1 MSYIALYREWR
12 PLVFED
18 VVEQEHVVK
27 TLKHSVSTGRIAHAY
42 LFCGTRGTG
51 KTTMAHILSRAINCL
66 NPHDGNPCN
75 ECEICKGILSGS
87 ILDVLEIDAASNNSV
102 DNIRDIRDEV
112 AYSPTQAKYKVY
124 IIDEVHMLSS
134 GAFNALLKTLEEPPA
149 HVVFILATTEPH
161 KIPATI
167 LSRCQR
173 FDFRRISVKSIMKRL
188 ETIASANNIFIE
200 DEALKLMAKMS
211 DGALRD
217 AISLLDQCIAIGN
230 EKISYEDV
238 LSIVGIVN
246 DTFMAEIVD
255 AVKQKNIEKIL
266 GLVDTL
272 IMDGKDI
279 IQFVLDLV
287 VYYRN
292 LLLCK
297 MVNHPEDV
305 IDTYK
310 SSLELMKS
318 QSADLLSDEIIYTIK
333 ELSALVQS
341 MRWASNPRILLEV
354 SLIKLCDSGPSIPDD
369 DMKARL
375 SVLEKRLNSI
385 NSGMVKNSNNGM
397 GETSLENMFPVSGG
411 SAKPGTQ
418 NVNSNA
424 NTNTDANGSSR
435 SSGNNTSGN
444 ENQDNKN
451 SDNSASGKL
460 NSAESTGHVD
470 GQSSYKYLDSWDS
483 VLEELKSCGRIVLY
497 TNLLDTKAV
506 ELDDKKICIVFGE
519 GKGFNKMLC
528 SRAENIEIIEK
539 AVAKVLGRE
548 VRVRCIDDDAFA
560 EKRDK
565 EKAAQKDELMEKARD
580 IAQKLNVPFNIIDE

>member
-12 PLVFED
+12 PLIFED

-200 DEALKLMAKMS
+200 QEALRLIAKMS

-217 AISLLDQCIAIGN
+217 AISLLDQCIALGN

-255 AVKQKNIEKIL
+255 AVKNKDVEKIL
-266 GLVDTL
+266 GLIDTL

-279 IQFVLDLV
+279 VQFVSDLV

-297 MVNHPEDV
+297 IVKHPEDV

-310 SSLELMKS
+310 DSLDLMKS
-318 QSADLLSDEIIYTIK
+318 QSRDLLSDEITYTIK
-333 ELSALVQS
+333 ELSALAQS
-341 MRWASNPRILLEV
+341 MKWASNPRILLEV
-354 SLIKLCDSGPSIPDD
+354 SLIKLCDSGPSIPEDD
-369 DMKARL
+369 IKARL
-375 SVLEKRLNSI
+375 SILEKKLNSI
-385 NSGMVKNSNNGM
+385 NNG
-397 GETSLENMFPVSGG
+397 TAKTNAPNADTNASSHFSENMGSGD
-411 SAKPGTQ
+411 K
-418 NVNSNA
+418 
-424 NTNTDANGSSR
+424 
-435 SSGNNTSGN
+435 
-444 ENQDNKN
+444 NQDNKN
-451 SDNSASGKL
+451 SDNSTSETSKRTE
-460 NSAESTGHVD
+460 SSKHAE
-470 GQSSYKYLDSWDS
+470 GQSSHKYIDSWDK
-483 VLEELKSCGRIVLY
+483 VLEELKSCGRVVLY

-506 ELDDKKICIVFGE
+506 ELDDKRVCILFGE

-528 SRAENIEIIEK
+528 SRAENIEVIEK
-539 AVAKVLGRE
+539 AIAKVLGRE
-548 VRVRCIDDDAFA
+548 VRVKCLDDDAFSENHEA
-560 EKRDK
+560 
-565 EKAAQKDELMEKARD
+565 EKAAPKDELVEKARD

>member
-12 PLVFED
+12 PLIFED

-66 NPHDGNPCN
+66 NPQDGNPCN

-200 DEALKLMAKMS
+200 HEALKLMAKMS

-217 AISLLDQCIAIGN
+217 AISLLDQCIATGN

-238 LSIVGIVN
+238 LSVVGIVN
-246 DTFMAEIVD
+246 EAFMAEIVD
-255 AVKQKNIEKIL
+255 AVKHKNVEKIL
-266 GLVDTL
+266 ELVDTL

-279 IQFVLDLV
+279 VQFVSDLV

-297 MVNHPEDV
+297 IVKNPEDV

-318 QSADLLSDEIIYTIK
+318 QAEGFLSDELIYTIK
-333 ELSALVQS
+333 ELSALIQS
-341 MRWASNPRILLEV
+341 MKWASNPRILLEV
-354 SLIKLCDSGPSIPDD
+354 SLIKLCDSGTSIPGDD
-369 DMKARL
+369 IKARL
-375 SVLEKRLNSI
+375 SLLEKKLDSI
-385 NSGMVKNSNNGM
+385 NNGIVGAVPGNMLPGSGK
-397 GETSLENMFPVSGG
+397 
-411 SAKPGTQ
+411 SAKPGTR
-418 NVNSNA
+418 
-424 NTNTDANGSSR
+424 NTNINMDADSSSR
-435 SSGNNTSGN
+435 SSENEDPGN
-444 ENQDNKN
+444 ENQDNN
-451 SDNSASGKL
+451 SGSSASGKP
-460 NSAESTGHVD
+460 NCAESSGHTD
-470 GQSSYKYLDSWDS
+470 GQSSRKYFDSWDS
-483 VLEELKSCGRIVLY
+483 VLDELKSCGRIVLY

-506 ELDDKKICIVFGE
+506 ELDDKRICIVFGE

-528 SRAENIEIIEK
+528 SKAENIEIIEK

-548 VRVRCIDDDAFA
+548 VRVKCIDDNAFA
-560 EKRDK
+560 ENRDE
-565 EKAAQKDELMEKARD
+565 EKATQKDELVEKARD

>member
-1 MSYIALYREWR
+1 MSYKALYREWR

-112 AYSPTQAKYKVY
+112 AYTPTQAKYKVY
-124 IIDEVHMLSS
+124 IIDEVHMLST

-149 HVVFILATTEPH
+149 HVVFILATTEPQ

-167 LSRCQR
+167 MSRCQR

-188 ETIASANNIFIE
+188 ETIASANNVFIE
-200 DEALKLMAKMS
+200 QEALKLIAKLS

-217 AISLLDQCIAIGN
+217 AISLLDQCMALGN
-230 EKISYEDV
+230 EKITHEDV

-255 AVKQKNIEKIL
+255 AVKHKDVEKIL
-266 GLVDTL
+266 GLIDKL

-279 IQFVLDLV
+279 VQFVSDLV

-297 MVNHPEDV
+297 IVKHPEDV
-305 IDTYK
+305 IDTYE

-333 ELSALVQS
+333 ELSALAQN
-341 MRWASNPRILLEV
+341 MKRASNPRILLEV
-354 SLIKLCDSGPSIPDD
+354 SLIKLCDSGPSIPEDD
-369 DMKARL
+369 IKARL
-375 SVLEKRLNSI
+375 AVLEKRLNSKNSCKAFASDMVETCDMTET
-385 NSGMVKNSNNGM
+385 NSGDAPPASEKT
-397 GETSLENMFPVSGG
+397 E
-411 SAKPGTQ
+411 KPDIL
-418 NVNSNA
+418 NA
-424 NTNTDANGSSR
+424 DKSVNTN
-435 SSGNNTSGN
+435 
-444 ENQDNKN
+444 KP
-451 SDNSASGKL
+451 SASSENKQQGDKHPSCKYL
-460 NSAESTGHVD
+460 NSWS
-470 GQSSYKYLDSWDS
+470 K
-483 VLEELKSCGRIVLY
+483 VLEELKSCGRMILY

-506 ELDDKKICIVFGE
+506 ELDDKRIGIIFGD
-519 GKGFNKMLC
+519 GKGFSRMLC
-528 SRAENIEIIEK
+528 SKAENMEIIEK
-539 AVAKVLGRE
+539 AAAKVLGHE
-548 VRVRCIDDDAFA
+548 VRIKCLDDIPFA
-560 EKRDK
+560 ENDDSKK
-565 EKAAQKDELMEKARD
+565 EPQKDELVEKARD
-580 IAQKLNVPFNIIDE
+580 IAQMLNAPFNIIDE